1 MAKKKQQV
9 KKDITS
15 TIKDTL
21 NTYAKEG
28 DYKAAEKYLEENA
41 TLLKEVFAKEGKD
54 GIIKNFYAPYAVAY
68 DNRDHDFCLNYQKTI
83 DEILQ
88 ISGQD
93 SALFTGEDY

>member
-41 TLLKEVFAKEGKD
+41 ALLKKVFAKEGKD
-54 GIIKNFYAPYAVAY
+54 GVIKNFYEPYAIAY
-68 DNRDHDFCLNYQKTI
+68 DNHDRDFCLNYQTTI
-83 DEILQ
+83 DNLLEM
-88 ISGQD
+88 SGQD
-93 SALFTGEDY
+93 SALFTGEDC